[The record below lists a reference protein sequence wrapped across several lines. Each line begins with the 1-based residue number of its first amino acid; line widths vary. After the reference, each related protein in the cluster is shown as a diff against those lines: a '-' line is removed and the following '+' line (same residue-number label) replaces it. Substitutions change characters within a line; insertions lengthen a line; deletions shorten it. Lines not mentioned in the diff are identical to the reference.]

1 MTELNARI
9 TDIFEAY
16 KVQRSALI
24 ESAKQMV
31 KDLTTE
37 LFELN
42 PAIHAII
49 WNQYAPYFNDGD
61 PCYFSVNSPMFTN
74 ASTEEQLSEIYGEE
88 YNGPDDDI
96 FTIYSWNGSAAEVDG
111 INVESLKSF
120 ESFIT
125 AHEMTD
131 VLEEMFGEHVT
142 VTATRE
148 GFTAEE
154 YDHD

>member
-37 LFELN
+37 FFNIN

-61 PCYFSVNSPMFTN
+61 PCYFSVNSPIFTN
-74 ASTEEQLSEIYGEE
+74 ASTEEQLGDIYGEE

-96 FTIYSWNGSAAEVDG
+96 FTIYSWSSSEAAVG

-125 AHEMTD
+125 SHEMSD
-131 VLEEMFGEHVT
+131 VFEEMFGEHVT